1 MPFYA
6 IIKSMKNNVNI
17 LIFILWCVLAL
28 VGLFHHELWR
38 DETQVWCLVRD
49 MNFVDLFAA
58 TRIEGHPM
66 LWYLL
71 VFPFAKLGLPV
82 ESMQVLSFA
91 LVGCAVAIMLWKSPF
106 SNLEKFLVS
115 LSAGMVYFLPVI
127 ARNYALIP
135 LALFLIAYFYPR
147 RSEVPYKY
155 AFSLIL
161 LSQTH
166 SLVFAFSGLLF
177 IFFTIEKLK
186 EKRHFIPLILLFI
199 NFFVLFCIFCIAGT
213 ENHVIRFYN
222 QNAPALG
229 VFLQKFCSIYF
240 EPIFKNFKILNIII
254 FYGSL
259 SIFACELF
267 KQDKKIFSL
276 FVVNLLYI
284 YSVFLKVWFGGILYQ
299 KAFILLL
306 FIVFC
311 YWVAGKGSKALKVV
325 FIILFSI
332 SSLLSIPNVLDE
344 IRYQFSGSKQ
354 IATYIKENLQ
364 DKEYKFLGYP
374 YTISPISAYLPDRRF
389 HSNEQMGY
397 VTYYDFRYRR
407 TANDI
412 EKSNAKYFI
421 VQRNISIISNDNFK
435 EIFATDNKILGP
447 RKEAEV
453 YKIYEKI

>member
-1 MPFYA
+1 
-6 IIKSMKNNVNI
+6 MKNKTNI

-28 VGLFHHELWR
+28 IGLFHHELWR

-49 MNFVDLFAA
+49 MNIADLFAA
-58 TRIEGHPM
+58 TRIEGHPF
-66 LWYLL
+66 LWYML
-71 VFPFAKLGLPV
+71 VMPLAKLGLPV
-82 ESMQVLSFA
+82 ESMQFLSFV
-91 LVGCAVAIMLWKSPF
+91 LVGCAVSLMLWKSPF
-106 SNLEKFLVS
+106 SNLEKLLVS
-115 LSAGMVYFLPVI
+115 LSAGIVYFIPVI

-147 RSEVPYKY
+147 RSESPYKY

-177 IFFTIEKLK
+177 VFFVIEKLK

-199 NFFVLFCIFCIAGT
+199 NFLILFCIFCIAGT

-222 QNAPALG
+222 QNSPELP
-229 VFLQKFCSIYF
+229 VFLQKFCGIYF
-240 EPIFKNFKILNIII
+240 EPIFEKFKILNLIV

-259 SIFACELF
+259 SVFACELF

-276 FVVNLLYI
+276 FVVNFLYI
-284 YSVFLKVWFGGILYQ
+284 FSVFLKVWFGGILYQ

-306 FIVFC
+306 FIAFC

-332 SSLLSIPNVLDE
+332 SSLLSIPAILKE

-364 DKEYKFLGYP
+364 DKEYKFLGFP

-389 HSNEQMGY
+389 FSNEQMGY

-407 TANDI
+407 TLYDV

-421 VQRNISIISNDNFK
+421 AQRNISLINSEKFK
-435 EIFATDNKILGP
+435 VIFSTDNKILGP
-447 RKEAEV
+447 KKEAEI
-453 YKIYEKI
+453 YTIYEKI